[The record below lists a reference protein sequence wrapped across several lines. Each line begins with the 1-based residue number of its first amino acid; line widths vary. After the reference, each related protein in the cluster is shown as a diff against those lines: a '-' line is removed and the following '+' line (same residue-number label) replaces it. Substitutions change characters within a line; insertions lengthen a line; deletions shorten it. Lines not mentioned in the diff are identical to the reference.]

1 MKILAIR
8 GKNLAS
14 LENEFAV
21 DFTSEP
27 LQSAGI
33 FAITGPTGAGKS
45 TLLDALCLAL
55 FDDAPRLSKAE
66 QLKIEDENL
75 DNITLKD
82 SRNILRKGT
91 AEGYAEVDFV
101 ALNGDKYRSRWM
113 VRRARGKADGALQNT
128 SIKLENLSTQT
139 EEQGTKKDILN
150 RITEVI
156 GLTFDQFTRA
166 VLLAQG
172 DFATFLKARQNE
184 KAELLEKLTGTEI
197 YSKISALIFQ
207 KTNEAK
213 TSLDIINQRKADIKL
228 LTDEEFES
236 AVKEKESL
244 QEETEPIK
252 EQLSVIEKKLNW
264 IKDNDQ
270 LKKESILAKTN
281 LTTVQ
286 SKIEDAA
293 KRYEYIS
300 MLDSSQEIRDS
311 YIELINKQ
319 KQQISLSANLQ
330 LKETELK
337 TAQEKAKIADENLK
351 VLKVQVEE
359 LDQKYLAI
367 RPDIDRAKEL
377 DIQIKSTSI
386 QVSEN
391 QKNLELHLEASKKT
405 SRNIAELQVQLQKA
419 KETKVSIEKWFD
431 DHKQYDRIIP
441 RIDLIINLL
450 KASEANRI
458 QKDNTL
464 KDLESSKTIL
474 QSNTNRLK
482 QQEEEAER
490 LNNLLPSEILSLRE
504 KLEEGY
510 PCPVCGNTHHHTE
523 IFRSQQDSINESE
536 LNTAKKKIAEDI
548 SRSKESIDLTQK
560 NITIFQTHISGF
572 EQRYAESIEELKK
585 DLNTLPN
592 WEIRNQQGIL
602 AKELSD
608 ITTIWNEN
616 KVKLETCSISIETN
630 TVKLEAEQKS
640 LEISL
645 GEIKQRSE
653 NLDNQSTVLK
663 KDTEERLQILKGKS
677 IDEIEKRY
685 TYLKED
691 YSNKHEQQRQLRE
704 KAEAEKST
712 VSGIISQLKN
722 DIENNLKE
730 ITRLEDIIQTWL
742 NHNSTITPERLQDLM
757 SKSKTWIDQE
767 KAYLNDLKKQE
778 LIQSTT
784 LDERNIR
791 LQKHQEKEEK
801 PEESLTLENLQTQ
814 SDELSAKQQSLNNRL
829 MEIHLTLSS
838 HQQNKERLKGFEAEI
853 RTKEELYNN
862 WAKLNDLLGSAN
874 GNKFKAIAQGYTL
887 DVLLGYANKH
897 LEELSKRYKLEKIP
911 NTLALQVIDNDMLG
925 EVRTVHSLSGGES
938 FLISLSLALGLSS
951 LSSNRMKIE
960 SLFIDEGFGSLDI
973 DTLGIA
979 MDALESLQTQG
990 RKIGVISHVEEMK
1003 ERISTQIQVTKS
1015 ANGKSVIKVI
1025 G

>member
-197 YSKISALIFQ
+197 YSKISVLIFQ

-319 KQQISLSANLQ
+319 KQQISLSTNLQ

-337 TAQEKAKIADENLK
+337 TVHEKARIADENLK

-377 DIQIKSTSI
+377 DIQIKSTSV

-405 SRNIAELQVQLQKA
+405 SRNIAELQVQLQKT

-490 LNNLLPSEILSLRE
+490 LNNLLPSEILTLRE
-504 KLEEGY
+504 KLQEGS

-548 SRSKESIDLTQK
+548 NRTKESIDLTQK

-572 EQRYAESIEELKK
+572 EQRYAES
-585 DLNTLPN
+585 
-592 WEIRNQQGIL
+592 
-602 AKELSD
+602 
-608 ITTIWNEN
+608 
-616 KVKLETCSISIETN
+616 
-630 TVKLEAEQKS
+630 
-640 LEISL
+640 
-645 GEIKQRSE
+645 
-653 NLDNQSTVLK
+653 
-663 KDTEERLQILKGKS
+663 
-677 IDEIEKRY
+677 
-685 TYLKED
+685 
-691 YSNKHEQQRQLRE
+691 
-704 KAEAEKST
+704 
-712 VSGIISQLKN
+712 
-722 DIENNLKE
+722 
-730 ITRLEDIIQTWL
+730 
-742 NHNSTITPERLQDLM
+742 
-757 SKSKTWIDQE
+757 
-767 KAYLNDLKKQE
+767 
-778 LIQSTT
+778 
-784 LDERNIR
+784 
-791 LQKHQEKEEK
+791 
-801 PEESLTLENLQTQ
+801 
-814 SDELSAKQQSLNNRL
+814 
-829 MEIHLTLSS
+829 
-838 HQQNKERLKGFEAEI
+838 
-853 RTKEELYNN
+853 
-862 WAKLNDLLGSAN
+862 
-874 GNKFKAIAQGYTL
+874 
-887 DVLLGYANKH
+887 
-897 LEELSKRYKLEKIP
+897 LSK
-911 NTLALQVIDNDMLG
+911 N
-925 EVRTVHSLSGGES
+925 
-938 FLISLSLALGLSS
+938 
-951 LSSNRMKIE
+951 
-960 SLFIDEGFGSLDI
+960 
-973 DTLGIA
+973 
-979 MDALESLQTQG
+979 
-990 RKIGVISHVEEMK
+990 
-1003 ERISTQIQVTKS
+1003 
-1015 ANGKSVIKVI
+1015 
-1025 G
+1025 